1 MNLRLKDGQ
10 YVRATNILWTHTI
23 VPNVIKPTRAF
34 SGKRLKLIIRDS
46 FNAVKLSSSWQ
57 VSTTYRK
64 IGGLGAGLESLYSMV
79 VLLGCNSGGIAV
91 AVISL

>member
-1 MNLRLKDGQ
+1 M
-10 YVRATNILWTHTI
+10 
-23 VPNVIKPTRAF
+23 PNVTKPTRAF
-34 SGKRLKLIIRDS
+34 SGRRLKLITRDS
-46 FNAVKLSSSWQ
+46 FNADKLSSSWQ

-91 AVISL
+91 GVMSL